1 MKSFYFILVCVNS
14 RNKPQVYSIGTFEKP
29 HLTLQ
34 NKKGTTWIRRGRLE
48 KNSGVKQPR
57 AAKQGFRTAGSDVEP
72 LSTWKQHIQYK
83 YFLVLKKVFMEMVF

>member
-1 MKSFYFILVCVNS
+1 M
-14 RNKPQVYSIGTFEKP
+14 SIGTFKKPLLTQKERKKEKR
-29 HLTLQ
+29 
-34 NKKGTTWIRRGRLE
+34 GTTCIRRGRLE

-83 YFLVLKKVFMEMVF
+83 YLLVLKKVFMEMVFLRVDFK